1 MNIWDFARPALAEF
15 RTKAHA
21 KGMPKPGRDDVASAA
36 VWACA
41 RLPAEVCKAMVE
53 AYIAAE
59 KEHHD
64 EISAALEAL
73 FGR

>member
-1 MNIWDFARPALAEF
+1 
-15 RTKAHA
+15 
-21 KGMPKPGRDDVASAA
+21 
-36 VWACA
+36 
-41 RLPAEVCKAMVE
+41 MVE